1 MSEIPLRAIAQIGK
15 ISKELEKAKPNKG
28 HGVVTTDQT
37 KEATLAEAGLSVRAV
52 NRYEQLAARKS
63 SSHPR
68 SRQLAASSWLLKA
81 FAAGSACL
89 DTQHS

>member
-28 HGVVTTDQT
+28 HGVVTTDQP

-63 SSHPR
+63 SAIKTAR
-68 SRQLAASSWLLKA
+68 SVQLALKA

>member
-1 MSEIPLRAIAQIGK
+1 MSEIRLRAIAQIGK

-28 HGVVTTDQT
+28 HGVVTTDQP

-68 SRQLAASSWLLKA
+68 SRQLAASSWL
-81 FAAGSACL
+81 
-89 DTQHS
+89 